1 MADHSAYTAEH
12 AGVDRGAGANRS
24 HSGPDQTP
32 GILRHEGR
40 LLPNLPLNPSGTY
53 GSACRARFDGRS
65 LREAAEYV
73 CECGADPGPSPDDLA
88 ALFTGHTGTI
98 GAKQSLL
105 AALTAEVGRQDV
117 QLTVACCEM
126 RLPEPSSARRDPAIQ
141 RSDSAIRRPDTLP
154 LAVVWLRHRGR
165 RLQIV
170 EPRHASLQTLRLVT
184 EVTVEPAQLA
194 AERIHLYE
202 TFAADWCRA
211 LEVHPAEFARLRAW
225 QLRLAGDTSLF
236 EDLLGH
242 ALPADFAPRL

>member
-1 MADHSAYTAEH
+1 MADHSAYTAEN
-12 AGVDRGAGANRS
+12 AGVDPAAGAGRL
-24 HSGPDQTP
+24 HSGREQALRT
-32 GILRHEGR
+32 LRHEGR
-40 LLPNLPLNPSGTY
+40 LLPNLPLNPRGPY

-73 CECGADPGPSPDDLA
+73 CECGADPGPAPDDLA
-88 ALFTGHTGTI
+88 GLFTGHTGTI
-98 GAKQSLL
+98 GAKQALL
-105 AALTAEVGRQDV
+105 AALAAELGRKDV

-126 RLPEPSSARRDPAIQ
+126 RLPEMSSARRDPAVQ

-170 EPRHASLQTLRLVT
+170 EPRHASLQTLNLVT
-184 EVTVEPAQLA
+184 EVTVEPAQLV
-194 AERIHLYE
+194 AERVDLYE

-225 QLRLAGDTSLF
+225 QLRLAADTSLF
-236 EDLLGH
+236 EDLMGH
-242 ALPADFAPRL
+242 ALPSDFAPRL